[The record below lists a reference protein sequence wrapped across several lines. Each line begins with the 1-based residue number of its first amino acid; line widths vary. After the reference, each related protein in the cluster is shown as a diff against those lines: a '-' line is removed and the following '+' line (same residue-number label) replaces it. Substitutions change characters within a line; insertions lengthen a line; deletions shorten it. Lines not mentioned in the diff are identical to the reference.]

1 MADYEAPDMNESEQ
15 HSIGENLETHELE
28 ALFQHATEGEPAIGA
43 VSESENDE
51 KIEAEEAKISDGSQ
65 DECDEAIDI
74 TSWDDE
80 APDLNQLEEHSMEAE
95 TKDLST
101 AKLQKEEV
109 SETEEAHVL
118 RFWSLT

>member
-95 TKDLST
+95 TKDLAT